1 MGPEE
6 GLYGIHGGEVET
18 SMMLHLRP
26 DLVRMEKAENF
37 RSTQLDLIREFKH
50 LRAHGPVQF
59 GWKAQDL
66 NPAGVVGNAAA
77 ATADK
82 GRAVVDHQA
91 RAFVDLCRDV
101 AAFDLGRLW
110 SP

>member
-1 MGPEE
+1 
-6 GLYGIHGGEVET
+6 
-18 SMMLHLRP
+18 MLHFRH
-26 DLVRMEKAENF
+26 DLVDMGAARDF
-37 RSTQLDLIREFKH
+37 RSTQLDLIAEFQH

-82 GRAVVDHQA
+82 GKAVVEHQA
-91 RAFVDLCRDV
+91 KAFVELCAEV
-101 AAFDLGRLW
+101 HAFDPRRLW
-110 SP
+110 VG